1 MSALGATLTNVLAW
15 FGNVVSALVGEDGAL
30 AELWPLLLVGVSI
43 SFVFVGVKMVRKVLW
58 AA

>member
-1 MSALGATLTNVLAW
+1 MTALGTTLTSVLSW
-15 FGNVVSALVGEDGAL
+15 FGSVVSALVGDDGAL
-30 AELWPLLLVGVSI
+30 ADLWPLLLVGVAI

>member
-1 MSALGATLTNVLAW
+1 MTALGTALANVLSW
-15 FGNVVSALVGEDGAL
+15 FGQCVDALVGEGGAL
-30 AELWPLLLVGVSI
+30 AELWPLLLVGVAI